1 MIFLKN
7 NNKNKNNGS
16 YGKIS
21 SSNTKRIGIIF
32 IILIIITSYGLFFYL
47 QSSTETNIKTNLF
60 DQQKQRQTDSTRAVS
75 QHASSDLNLV
85 LTSLKSL
92 ANYGYIQQGELT
104 NYKARGLLQETYL
117 QINSIVDRLFI
128 VDKNGIVMVNMVP
141 KGEKPFVGNNIS
153 KFDWITQTKIEKK
166 SIFSNGFME
175 LDGKY
180 RIALTYPIINRD
192 TGQYIGLVGAVIPT
206 IQFFSHYGNI
216 YDIDS
221 RFLVAYD
228 SNDNYIATPRH
239 QLLGKNYFGN
249 EVQQFFHYNDIQNNL
264 YHKVFSGQ
272 PSYTVYDFGTGE
284 RLNTGYPIFLQN
296 KPVYFVFVVTPTS
309 TIYSHVNDILFTQR
323 IETFSLLAGITA
335 AIAVL
340 IVFLIKWNSGMYYEV
355 KRRTKEL
362 HEANELLK
370 VHDKM
375 QQEFINI
382 AAHELRTPTQ
392 AIVGYCGLVGNHH
405 EKRDEI
411 LEAISRNAER
421 LQRLTND
428 ILDVARIESKAL
440 NLNKEQ
446 FKLNELI
453 SNVVKDYKSQIEKQV
468 EKIKLVYN
476 NEEYRREKND
486 LVVKADRGRIAQVI
500 SNLISNAIKFTKE
513 RADEES
519 TGTITITT
527 IEKKETKEVV
537 INVKDTGTGIDPEI
551 LSRLFTKFA
560 TKSQSGGTGLGL
572 FISKSIIKSHGG
584 RIWAENNKD
593 GNIGSTFS
601 FSLSMN
607 I

>member
-7 NNKNKNNGS
+7 NNRS
-16 YGKIS
+16 YDSIS
-21 SSNTKRIGIIF
+21 SSKTKRIGIIF
-32 IILIIITSYGLFFYL
+32 IILIVIISYGLFFYL

-60 DQQKQRQTDSTRAVS
+60 DEQKQRQTDSTRAVS

-104 NYKARGLLQETYL
+104 NDKARSLLQETYL
-117 QINSIVDRLFI
+117 QINSILDRLFI

-141 KGEKPFVGNNIS
+141 KGETTFVGSNVS

-166 SIFSNGFME
+166 PIFSNGYMG

-180 RIALTYPIINRD
+180 RISITYPIINRD
-192 TGQYIGLVGAVIPT
+192 TGQYMGLVGAVIPT

-264 YHKVFSGQ
+264 YRKVFSGQ
-272 PSYTVYDFGTGE
+272 PSYAVYDFGSGE
-284 RLNTGYPIFLQN
+284 RLNTGYAIFLQN

-362 HEANELLK
+362 HEANEQLK

-392 AIVGYCGLVGNHH
+392 VIVGYCGLVGSHP
-405 EKRDEI
+405 EKREEI
-411 LEAISRNAER
+411 LQAISRNAER

-513 RADEES
+513 RGDEES

-572 FISKSIIKSHGG
+572 FISKSIIESHGG

-601 FSLSMN
+601 FSLPMN

>member
-7 NNKNKNNGS
+7 NNRS
-16 YGKIS
+16 YDSIS
-21 SSNTKRIGIIF
+21 SSKTKRIGIIF
-32 IILIIITSYGLFFYL
+32 IILIVIISYGLFFYL

-60 DQQKQRQTDSTRAVS
+60 DEQKQRQTDSTRAVS

-104 NYKARGLLQETYL
+104 NDKARSLLQETYL
-117 QINSIVDRLFI
+117 QINSILDRLFI

-141 KGEKPFVGNNIS
+141 KGETTFVGSNVS

-166 SIFSNGFME
+166 PVFSNGYMG

-180 RIALTYPIINRD
+180 RIAITYPIINRD
-192 TGQYIGLVGAVIPT
+192 TGQYMGLLGAVIPT

-264 YHKVFSGQ
+264 YRKVFSGQ
-272 PSYTVYDFGTGE
+272 PSYAVYDFGSGE

-362 HEANELLK
+362 HEANEQLK

-392 AIVGYCGLVGNHH
+392 VIVGYCGLVGSHP
-405 EKRDEI
+405 EKREEI
-411 LEAISRNAER
+411 LQAISRNAER

-500 SNLISNAIKFTKE
+500 SNLISNAIKFIKE
-513 RADEES
+513 RGDEES

-572 FISKSIIKSHGG
+572 FISKSIIESHGG

-601 FSLSMN
+601 FSLPMN

>member
-1 MIFLKN
+1 MLL
-7 NNKNKNNGS
+7 NNKNNKS
-16 YGKIS
+16 YEDIS
-21 SSNTKRIGIIF
+21 SSKTKRIVIIF
-32 IILIIITSYGLFFYL
+32 IILIVIISYGLFFYL

-60 DQQKQRQTDSTRAVS
+60 NEQKQRQIDSTRAVS

-85 LTSLKSL
+85 LTNLKSL

-104 NYKARGLLQETYL
+104 NDKARSLMQETYI
-117 QINSIVDRLFI
+117 QINSIADRLFI

-141 KGEKPFVGNNIS
+141 KGEKTFVGNNIS
-153 KFDWITQTKIEKK
+153 KFDWIVQTKTEKK
-166 SIFSNGFME
+166 PIFSNGYMG

-180 RIALTYPIINRD
+180 RIAITYPIINRD
-192 TGQYIGLVGAVIPT
+192 TGQYMGLVGVVIPT

-216 YDIDS
+216 YNIDS

-228 SNDNYIATPRH
+228 SDDNYIATPRH

-249 EVQQFFHYNDIQNNL
+249 EAQQFFHYNDIQNNL
-264 YHKVFSGQ
+264 YRKVFSGQ
-272 PSYTVYDFGTGE
+272 PSDAVYDFGSGE

-335 AIAVL
+335 AVAVL

-362 HEANELLK
+362 HEANEQLK

-392 AIVGYCGLVGNHH
+392 VIVGYCGLVERHP
-405 EKRDEI
+405 EKREEI
-411 LEAISRNAER
+411 LQAISRNAER

-446 FKLNELI
+446 FKLNVLI

-476 NEEYRREKND
+476 KKENMREND

-500 SNLISNAIKFTKE
+500 SNLISNAIKFTRE
-513 RADEES
+513 RGDEEN
-519 TGTITITT
+519 TGTINITT

-551 LSRLFTKFA
+551 LPRLFTKFA
-560 TKSQSGGTGLGL
+560 TKSQTGGTGLGL
-572 FISKSIIKSHGG
+572 FISKSIIESHGG
-584 RIWAENNKD
+584 RISAENNKD
-593 GNIGSTFS
+593 GIGATFS
-601 FSLSMN
+601 FSLPLSSR
-607 I
+607 

>member
-7 NNKNKNNGS
+7 NNRS
-16 YGKIS
+16 YDSIS
-21 SSNTKRIGIIF
+21 SSKTKRIGIIF
-32 IILIIITSYGLFFYL
+32 IILIVIISYGLFFYL

-60 DQQKQRQTDSTRAVS
+60 DEQKQRQTDSTRAVS

-104 NYKARGLLQETYL
+104 NDKARSLLQETYL
-117 QINSIVDRLFI
+117 QINSILDRLFI

-141 KGEKPFVGNNIS
+141 KGETTFVGSNVS

-166 SIFSNGFME
+166 PIFSNGYMG

-180 RIALTYPIINRD
+180 RIAITYPIINRD
-192 TGQYIGLVGAVIPT
+192 TGQYMGLVGAVIPT

-264 YHKVFSGQ
+264 YRKVFSGQ
-272 PSYTVYDFGTGE
+272 PSYAVYDFGSGE

-362 HEANELLK
+362 HEANEQLK

-392 AIVGYCGLVGNHH
+392 VIVGYCGLVGSHP
-405 EKRDEI
+405 EKREEI
-411 LEAISRNAER
+411 LHAISRNAER

-500 SNLISNAIKFTKE
+500 SNLISNAIKFIKE
-513 RADEES
+513 RGDEES

-572 FISKSIIKSHGG
+572 FISKSIIESHGG

-601 FSLSMN
+601 FSLPMN

>member
-7 NNKNKNNGS
+7 NNRS
-16 YGKIS
+16 YDSIS
-21 SSNTKRIGIIF
+21 SSKTKRIGIIF
-32 IILIIITSYGLFFYL
+32 IILIVIISYGLFFYL

-60 DQQKQRQTDSTRAVS
+60 DEQKQRQTDSTRAVS

-104 NYKARGLLQETYL
+104 NDKARSLLQETYL
-117 QINSIVDRLFI
+117 QINSILDRLFI

-141 KGEKPFVGNNIS
+141 KGETTFVGSNVS

-166 SIFSNGFME
+166 PIFSNGYMG

-180 RIALTYPIINRD
+180 RIAITYPIINRD
-192 TGQYIGLVGAVIPT
+192 TGQYMGLVGAVIPT

-264 YHKVFSGQ
+264 YRKVFSGQ
-272 PSYTVYDFGTGE
+272 PSYAVYDFGSGE

-362 HEANELLK
+362 HEANEQLK

-392 AIVGYCGLVGNHH
+392 VIVGYCGLVGSHP
-405 EKRDEI
+405 EKREEI
-411 LEAISRNAER
+411 LQAISRNAER

-476 NEEYRREKND
+476 NEEDRREKND

-513 RADEES
+513 RGDEES

-527 IEKKETKEVV
+527 IEKKDTKEVV

-572 FISKSIIKSHGG
+572 FISKSIIESHGG

-601 FSLSMN
+601 FSLPMN

>member
-7 NNKNKNNGS
+7 NNRS
-16 YGKIS
+16 YDSIS
-21 SSNTKRIGIIF
+21 SSKTKRIGIIF
-32 IILIIITSYGLFFYL
+32 IILIVIISYGLFFYL

-60 DQQKQRQTDSTRAVS
+60 DEQKQRQTDSTRAVS
-75 QHASSDLNLV
+75 QHASSDLKLV
-85 LTSLKSL
+85 LTSLKNL

-104 NYKARGLLQETYL
+104 NDKARSLLQETYL
-117 QINSIVDRLFI
+117 QINSILDRLFI

-141 KGEKPFVGNNIS
+141 KGETTFVGSNVS

-166 SIFSNGFME
+166 PIFSNGYMG

-180 RIALTYPIINRD
+180 RIAITYPIINRD
-192 TGQYIGLVGAVIPT
+192 TGQYMGLVGAVIPT

-264 YHKVFSGQ
+264 YRKVFSGQ
-272 PSYTVYDFGTGE
+272 PSYAVYDFGSGE

-362 HEANELLK
+362 HEANEQLK

-392 AIVGYCGLVGNHH
+392 VIVGYCGLVGSHP
-405 EKRDEI
+405 EKREEI
-411 LEAISRNAER
+411 LQAISRNAER

-446 FKLNELI
+446 FKINELI

-476 NEEYRREKND
+476 NEEDRIEKND
-486 LVVKADRGRIAQVI
+486 LVLKADRGRIAQVI

-513 RADEES
+513 RGDEES

-572 FISKSIIKSHGG
+572 FISKSIIESHGG

-601 FSLSMN
+601 FSLPMN